1 MKNGSVFSP
10 SNWAE
15 NEDMETTMTAM
26 ECATEAQIK
35 SCFDGSLDENDGGSS
50 QGRRKKRSSSS
61 NGQNMAMYLP
71 TAKFLA
77 KELEDWVQVKKFDD
91 GFDTLRST
99 ECEIPKDDTT
109 CGCECDKV
117 NKVQT
122 GIYSMII
129 LISLFKCSGESSQD
143 VQDIEHFGQFQN
155 PAAWRRFGVV
165 LQGFPQGGQSRH
177 GKVKD
182 FLSGRVGND
191 LRGVPQR

>member
-35 SCFDGSLDENDGGSS
+35 SCFDGSLDEDDGGSS
-50 QGRRKKRSSSS
+50 EGRRKKRSSSS

-143 VQDIEHFGQFQN
+143 VQDIEYIGQLQN
-155 PAAWRRFGVV
+155 TAAWRCFGVV
-165 LQGFPQGGQSRH
+165 LQGLPE
-177 GKVKD
+177 GK
-182 FLSGRVGND
+182 
-191 LRGVPQR
+191 

>member
-1 MKNGSVFSP
+1 
-10 SNWAE
+10 
-15 NEDMETTMTAM
+15 MTAM

-35 SCFDGSLDENDGGSS
+35 SCFDGSLDEDDGGSS
-50 QGRRKKRSSSS
+50 EGRRKKRSSSS

-122 GIYSMII
+122 SIFQGLFQFPYSNVQVKVHKMFKI
-129 LISLFKCSGESSQD
+129 LSILDNFKIQQLGD
-143 VQDIEHFGQFQN
+143 VLEWFF
-155 PAAWRRFGVV
+155 R
-165 LQGFPQGGQSRH
+165 GFL
-177 GKVKD
+177 KVDNLDMAK
-182 FLSGRVGND
+182 
-191 LRGVPQR
+191 